1 VVKRLLDIL
10 GAVVGLLLSL
20 PLVALAA
27 LAIKLDSPGPV
38 FFYQVRIGENGRPF
52 RIVKLRTMVADAE
65 KRLDSLVKIDELKEP
80 VFKIRNDPR
89 VTRGGGWLRSS
100 SIDELPQFFNV
111 LVGEM
116 SLVGPRP
123 EEARI
128 VALYNDYQRKRLAV
142 KPGLT
147 GPMQVAGRGELS
159 LNERLRLELDYI
171 DHYSLLRDIQI
182 LWQTV
187 PAIMRKRG
195 AF

>member
-1 VVKRLLDIL
+1 V
-10 GAVVGLLLSL
+10 
-20 PLVALAA
+20 
-27 LAIKLDSPGPV
+27 
-38 FFYQVRIGENGRPF
+38 
-52 RIVKLRTMVADAE
+52 
-65 KRLDSLVKIDELKEP
+65 
-80 VFKIRNDPR
+80 
-89 VTRGGGWLRSS
+89 GGWLRSS

>member
-1 VVKRLLDIL
+1 
-10 GAVVGLLLSL
+10 
-20 PLVALAA
+20 
-27 LAIKLDSPGPV
+27 
-38 FFYQVRIGENGRPF
+38 
-52 RIVKLRTMVADAE
+52 MVADAE

-89 VTRGGGWLRSS
+89 VTRVGGWLRSS